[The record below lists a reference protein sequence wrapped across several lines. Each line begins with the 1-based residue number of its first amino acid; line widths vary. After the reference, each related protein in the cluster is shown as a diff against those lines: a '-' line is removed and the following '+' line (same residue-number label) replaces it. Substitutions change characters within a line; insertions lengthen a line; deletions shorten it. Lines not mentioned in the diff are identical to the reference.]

1 MQQWSLRR
9 KLFNYPAVEKDV
21 PELIDK
27 ICMERSRLQAVYGA
41 SAQALSGMPGC
52 SGPGDPC
59 GSAVIDRLLPG
70 QERLDAMEKR
80 LEERLELLRDVE
92 AFLDLLD
99 ALELAVIRL
108 RYFSRLS
115 WPEISAMERIS
126 RSTLYRIHDGAFDRV
141 AALQT
146 Q

>member
-1 MQQWSLRR
+1 MRQWSLRR
-9 KLFNYPAVEKDV
+9 KLFNYPEIEKDLPDLV
-21 PELIDK
+21 DK
-27 ICMERSRLQAVYGA
+27 ICMERARLQAVYGA

-59 GSAVIDRLLPG
+59 GSAVIDRLLPA
-70 QERLDAMEKR
+70 QERLRELEQR
-80 LEERLELLRDVE
+80 LEERMDVMREVE
-92 AFLDLLD
+92 AFLGRLD

-126 RSTLYRIHDGAFDRV
+126 RTTLYRIHDGAFDRV
-141 AALQT
+141 AAQRK
-146 Q
+146 